1 MESKLLHLNELK
13 FVLDTLGLDHADV
26 CVVGSAVMAL
36 HGIRANND
44 IDIIVCKD
52 KREKIINTTGTIS
65 LSENIECVRE
75 GWLKPLSD
83 DEIIFNSELHS
94 IHNGIKFCKIE
105 MVAER
110 KKRSTKQKDKKD
122 LELLND

>member
-13 FVLDTLGLDHADV
+13 SVLDTLGIDHADV

-36 HGIRANND
+36 HGIRVNND
-44 IDIIVCKD
+44 IDIIVCKGE
-52 KREKIINTTGTIS
+52 REKIINTSNTIS
-65 LSENIECVRE
+65 LSENIECVKE
-75 GWLKPLSD
+75 GWLNPLLD
-83 DEIIFNSELHS
+83 DEIIFNSEFHS
-94 IHNGIKFCKIE
+94 IHDGIKFCKIE
-105 MVAER
+105 MVVER

>member
-13 FVLDTLGLDHADV
+13 SVLDIIGLDHMDV

-36 HGIRANND
+36 HGIRMNND

-52 KREKIINTTGTIS
+52 KRDKIINTTSNIS

-83 DEIIFNSELHS
+83 DEIIFNSEFHS

-105 MVAER
+105 MVMER
-110 KKRSTKQKDKKD
+110 KKRSIKQKDKED